1 MLTSVMSITLL
12 ILSQSI
18 ASNQYNEYVTL
29 EFNDIPVAQIF
40 HVASYDGPSVERE
53 DWLLDIRYPVDD
65 YENISSTWGARYIKD
80 CPRCSGYHQ
89 GVDFTPGRGSPVYA
103 AMDGVI
109 SQVQDSGDYGV
120 HVIITHPIHED
131 LVYTTVYAHLQVSN
145 VTNVLRLDN
154 DINKGDLIG
163 YVGST
168 GLSTGPHLHFEI
180 RKNGVHVD
188 PLRILQK
195 NMAETKS

>member
-1 MLTSVMSITLL
+1 MLTS
-12 ILSQSI
+12 ILSVTVLLL
-18 ASNQYNEYVTL
+18 SNSVANTNHTNDLALYYQEPAQYSTL
-29 EFNDIPVAQIF
+29 VVSSNHHDPVQ
-40 HVASYDGPSVERE
+40 RE

-65 YENISSTWGARYIKD
+65 YTNTTSGFGSRNLECS
-80 CPRCSGYHQ
+80 RCSSFHKGL
-89 GVDFTPGRGSPVYA
+89 DFTPGRGTPVYA

-109 SQVQDSGDYGV
+109 TQVENSGEYGV
-120 HVIITHPIHED
+120 HVIITHRIHED

-145 VTNVLRLDN
+145 VTKRLQLDN
-154 DINKGDLIG
+154 NINKGDILG
-163 YVGST
+163 YVGNT

-195 NMAETKS
+195 NMAETKM